1 MIIFMRTFAGVAS
14 VLAADSR
21 RRALLAGVSISLVV
35 HVLALFVLPEIRV
48 NAPEAAA
55 KVLEAR
61 FVSIFS
67 GTKTPAS
74 IGRTEKTLPE
84 PVSEKIKE
92 DAAQAAVPVPDATI
106 APRVE
111 PVVQPQMNEAQT
123 QTASS
128 QPAPS
133 AAPTVQTVAS
143 SQSASIPNAQA
154 VSPAAE
160 VTSAALI
167 SRYRMALIGAARRY
181 VHYPAQAR
189 ENGWRGKVEVR
200 LVIGADGAIV
210 NLTIKTSSGYPV
222 LDDQALEMVRKGKT
236 VAQVPPELLGK
247 EFPVD
252 IPVVFDLRT
261 G

>member
-1 MIIFMRTFAGVAS
+1 MAIFIRTFVGVAS
-14 VLAADSR
+14 ALAADSR
-21 RRALLAGVSISLVV
+21 RRALFAGVSLSLGA
-35 HVLALFVLPEIRV
+35 HVLALFALPETRV

-61 FVSIFS
+61 LVSIFS
-67 GTKTPAS
+67 EIQTPPAA
-74 IGRTEKTLPE
+74 GRSEKILPA
-84 PVSEKIKE
+84 PVAEKIKE
-92 DAAQAAVPVPDATI
+92 DSTQAVLPIPDATI

-111 PVVQPQMNEAQT
+111 PVVQPQINEAPPQT
-123 QTASS
+123 VSS

-133 AAPTVQTVAS
+133 AVPTPQAVS
-143 SQSASIPNAQA
+143 SSEGASISSAQA

-160 VTSAALI
+160 VTRAALI
-167 SRYRMALIGAARRY
+167 GRYRLALIGAARRY